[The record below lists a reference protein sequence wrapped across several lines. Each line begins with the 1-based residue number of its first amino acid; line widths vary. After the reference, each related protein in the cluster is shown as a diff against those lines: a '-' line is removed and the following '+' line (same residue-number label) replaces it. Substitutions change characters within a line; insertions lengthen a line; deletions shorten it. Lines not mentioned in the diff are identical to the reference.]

1 MVANKVG
8 ESIEF
13 DGVTYTVGA
22 TVTVCKGSDYDG
34 LVGKI
39 IEIATDDDMD
49 IDNEAIDIYCDF
61 EEPTDPEVIK
71 KLGKRFSCIYGE
83 PRTLQDI
90 CLDGIVMAPDEIW
103 LMSKSNEQE
112 QINENIS
119 KSNQFIK
126 RCNNST

>member
-1 MVANKVG
+1 MVANKAG

-49 IDNEAIDIYCDF
+49 TDNEAIDIYCDF
-61 EEPTDPEVIK
+61 EEPTDPVIIE
-71 KLGKRFSCIYGE
+71 KLEKRFSYIYDA
-83 PRTLQDI
+83 PRTMADI
-90 CLDGIVMAPDEIW
+90 CLDGIVMAPDEIFV
-103 LMSKSNEQE
+103 NP
-112 QINENIS
+112 
-119 KSNQFIK
+119 
-126 RCNNST
+126 

>member
-1 MVANKVG
+1 MVANKIG

-13 DGVTYTVGA
+13 EDITYIVGA
-22 TVTVCKGSDYDG
+22 AVSVDKRSDYAG

-39 IEIATDDDMD
+39 TEIATGGDMD
-49 IDNEAIDIYCDF
+49 TDNDCIDIYCDF

-71 KLGKRFSCIYGE
+71 KLEKRFSCIYGE

-103 LMSKSNEQE
+103 L
-112 QINENIS
+112 ID
-119 KSNQFIK
+119 
-126 RCNNST
+126 